1 MSANFRRC
9 EQIIAMTKTSKPK
22 KQKLGDLL
30 VARGLCADLEEAR
43 RSIWAGE
50 VIVNEEMVDQPAARV
65 PVDANI
71 RLRRKQGKYVSRG
84 GEKLEAALKEFAVP
98 VEGRVALDIG
108 ASTGGFTDC
117 LLAHGASLVYAVDV
131 GRGQLAQ
138 RLHLNPK
145 VVDLGG
151 QDVLAMDLEMLFRD
165 GGAWRPATLGSSDA
179 SSLRHCSAEATQCG
193 TESMS
198 REPRRAG
205 FTKPAPTN
213 FKNDDEC
220 SGLEQRPTLATVDVT
235 FRSLAEVLPKVREL
249 LTGEREIVAL
259 LKPLFE
265 ARLAGMGRAKEV
277 QRHVFEMLLPKLAE
291 QGLPVQNII
300 TSPLP
305 GSGGA
310 VEFFL
315 HIKAPGRG
323 EEELQELV
331 EEALAK
337 AKEKLSEKTGKRR
350 TGQNRR
356 KYWARRGRASL
367 SVQR

>member
-9 EQIIAMTKTSKPK
+9 EQIIAMTKKSGPK
-22 KQKLGDLL
+22 KQKLSDLL

-50 VIVNEEMVDQPAARV
+50 VIVNDEMIDQPAARV

-117 LLAHGASLVYAVDV
+117 LLAHGATLVYAVDV

-138 RLHLNPK
+138 KLHLNPK

-151 QDVLAMDLEMLFRD
+151 QDVMSLSPSALVCF
-165 GGAWRPATLGSSDA
+165 GGGVATLRSGEA
-179 SSLRHCSAEATQCG
+179 PSLRHCSAEATQCG

-198 REPRRAG
+198 REPRRVG

-220 SGLEQRPTLATVDVT
+220 SGLEQRPTMATVDVT

-277 QRHVFEMLLPKLAE
+277 QRHVFELLLPKLAE
-291 QGLPVQNII
+291 QGLPIQNII

-331 EEALAK
+331 EGALVK
-337 AKEKLSEKTGKRR
+337 AKEKLSEKTGKTR
-350 TGQNRR
+350 TGRNRR
-356 KYWARRGRASL
+356 KYFARRGGGR
-367 SVQR
+367 

>member
-1 MSANFRRC
+1 MLKVRYCGQFNFTLLQVSKQDREKCSMSANFRRC
-9 EQIIAMTKTSKPK
+9 KQIIAMTKTSKTK

-50 VIVNEEMVDQPAARV
+50 VIVNDDMVDQPAARV

-84 GEKLEAALKEFAVP
+84 GEKLEAALKEFAVS

-138 RLHLNPK
+138 KLHLNPK

-151 QDVLAMDLEMLFRD
+151 QDVMAMNLELLFRD
-165 GGAWRPATLGSSDA
+165 G
-179 SSLRHCSAEATQCG
+179 EARQ
-193 TESMS
+193 
-198 REPRRAG
+198 P
-205 FTKPAPTN
+205 
-213 FKNDDEC
+213 
-220 SGLEQRPTLATVDVT
+220 RPTTDLQPSLATVDVT

-249 LTGEREIVAL
+249 LSGEREIVAL

-265 ARLAGMGRAKEV
+265 ARLAGLGRAKDI
-277 QRHVFEMLLPKLAE
+277 QRLVFEMLLPKLAE

-331 EEALAK
+331 ESALAK
-337 AKEKLSEKTGKRR
+337 AKEKLSEKTGKAR

-356 KYWARRGRASL
+356 KYWARRGRS
-367 SVQR
+367 R

>member
-1 MSANFRRC
+1 MKDLA
-9 EQIIAMTKTSKPK
+9 KTK
-22 KQKLGDLL
+22 KQKLCDLL

-50 VIVNEEMVDQPAARV
+50 VIVNDEMIDQPAARI

-117 LLAHGASLVYAVDV
+117 LLAHGAKLVYAVDV

-138 RLHLNPK
+138 KLHLNPK

-151 QDVLAMDLEMLFRD
+151 QDVMSLNREMFAGR
-165 GGAWRPATLGSSDA
+165 GGAWQPRPTTTLKDA
-179 SSLRHCSAEATQCG
+179 DFS
-193 TESMS
+193 
-198 REPRRAG
+198 
-205 FTKPAPTN
+205 
-213 FKNDDEC
+213 
-220 SGLEQRPTLATVDVT
+220 EQPSHPTLATVDVT

-277 QRHVFEMLLPKLAE
+277 QRHVFELLLPKLAE
-291 QGLPVQNII
+291 QRLPIQNII

-331 EEALAK
+331 EGALVK
-337 AKEKLSEKTGKRR
+337 AKEKLSEKTGKTR
-350 TGQNRR
+350 TGRNRR